1 MTINA
6 ISPPNSTRQRV
17 AWRAGFGSR
26 RMVRLAKQLGKH
38 KYCQGDIKPDHPHEA
53 PETALG
59 PFFGLLE
66 LLDCGV
72 GIKEGGHNSCNGPQ
86 SKQPGTAI
94 KACFGT
100 TLIATDRYGETTL
113 SATGTGLFATGPQS
127 NGLARINCNYTQGK
141 ENEGFIN
148 VRASP

>member
-1 MTINA
+1 M
-6 ISPPNSTRQRV
+6 PKR
-17 AWRAGFGSR
+17 
-26 RMVRLAKQLGKH
+26 
-38 KYCQGDIKPDHPHEA
+38 
-53 PETALG
+53 
-59 PFFGLLE
+59 
-66 LLDCGV
+66 
-72 GIKEGGHNSCNGPQ
+72 GIICNGPQ

-141 ENEGFIN
+141 ENAGFIN
-148 VRASP
+148 VRVGPRAFI